1 LNAISPVIPGSEEF
15 EVVYAKDQPE
25 YNALPVLRTDK
36 TLVSRWKFS
45 EEEREMIANG
55 ADLFICV
62 MHFGQPLQPILP
74 ILGEDNAIR
83 AMVEI
88 GAPI

>member
-1 LNAISPVIPGSEEF
+1 MNAVSPVIPGSKEF

-25 YNALPVLRTDK
+25 YNALPVLRTEK

-45 EEEREMIANG
+45 DEEREMIANG
-55 ADLFICV
+55 ADLFLCV

-83 AMVEI
+83 AMIEI
-88 GAPI
+88 GAPT